1 MLLFALDYTKRYQ
14 WTVTVKQLPTKKVAK
29 RRKHY
34 EEKAVFTVQESDG
47 NVAGCSNDRAEY
59 SDDHC

>member
-14 WTVTVKQLPTKKVAK
+14 WTVTVKQLPTKKGCEK
-29 RRKHY
+29 
-34 EEKAVFTVQESDG
+34 EEAVFTVQESDG

-59 SDDHC
+59 SDDHR

>member
-1 MLLFALDYTKRYQ
+1 MRK
-14 WTVTVKQLPTKKVAK
+14 KQF
-29 RRKHY
+29 
-34 EEKAVFTVQESDG
+34 FTVQESDG